1 MTKSKYYYLDELASL
16 RRRRD
21 EILIPIIKASIPEG
35 VLASFIAHP
44 KYFNCCTTVE
54 VSDGLRS
61 IVTNINQLFPSE
73 DCIINIDAPSCVL
86 DEIISIDNRLENLL
100 KTISKLKRLTQ

>member
-1 MTKSKYYYLDELASL
+1 MTKSKYYYLDELSSL

-21 EILIPIIKASIPEG
+21 EILVPIIKASIPEG

-54 VSDGLRS
+54 VSDGVRS
-61 IVTNINQLFPSE
+61 IVTNIDQLFPSE
-73 DCIINIDAPSCVL
+73 DCVINIDAPSCVL
-86 DEIISIDNRLENLL
+86 DEIISIDNRLENVL